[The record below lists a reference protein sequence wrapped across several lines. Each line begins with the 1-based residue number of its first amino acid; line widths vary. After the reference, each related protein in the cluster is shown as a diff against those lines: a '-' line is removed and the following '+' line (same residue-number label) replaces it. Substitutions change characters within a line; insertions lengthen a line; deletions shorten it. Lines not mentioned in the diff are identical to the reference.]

1 MKAHAKG
8 FPGQGGDPGAR
19 AGGPGRRVRDGVG
32 IPVVILFAVNAAVL
46 GEAGELGL
54 ERQLTFTALQA
65 PQVPLLVHGQQV
77 VPVGDLAPA
86 AGAQGGLL
94 RAQRGHAL
102 QGSARAVR
110 SARGRPTRVPG
121 AEPAPGLRERRR
133 VRGPSAKAD
142 VGKRLQLFLLP
153 LVLFLPRP
161 SEPGLNLK
169 TLRSPRTV
177 SKRARSAWT
186 V

>member
-1 MKAHAKG
+1 M
-8 FPGQGGDPGAR
+8 
-19 AGGPGRRVRDGVG
+19 G
-32 IPVVILFAVNAAVL
+32 IPVVILLAVNAAVL

-86 AGAQGGLL
+86 ASAQGGLL
-94 RAQRGHAL
+94 RAQRWHAL

-121 AEPAPGLRERRR
+121 AEPAPGL
-133 VRGPSAKAD
+133 PDS
-142 VGKRLQLFLLP
+142 
-153 LVLFLPRP
+153 
-161 SEPGLNLK
+161 
-169 TLRSPRTV
+169 RTP
-177 SKRARSAWT
+177 
-186 V
+186 